1 MDIKIACSKYS
12 DFDDKVIY
20 KASELGLPLIGGTA
34 LEVWAN
40 YFNVP
45 GARKRS
51 NNDLDFISNDL
62 PQINEFQSWVRE
74 NIDSSKV
81 QVDVMHVQSHDF
93 SEYIR
98 EVNGVLIMAPEYL
111 LWSKL
116 IRSDRSD
123 KDLKDIKWLLTIE
136 QMSDED
142 ITYAF
147 ENLGVTDEE
156 IELIKSLV

>member
-1 MDIKIACSKYS
+1 MDIKIAYSKYS

-40 YFNVP
+40 YYNVP
-45 GARKRS
+45 GVRKRS

-74 NIDSSKV
+74 NIYSSKV
-81 QVDVMHVQSHDF
+81 KVDVMHVQSHDF

-111 LWSKL
+111 LWSKF

-123 KDLKDIKWLLTIE
+123 KDIKDIKWLLTIE

-142 ITYAF
+142 LSNALVD
-147 ENLGVTDEE
+147 LGVTDEE
-156 IELIKSLV
+156 IETLNNLL